1 MRCIRV
7 ALTALTLMGVAG
19 FAAHRAGWFCSGS
32 SQADRPVSSRPCG
45 QATDRAGREADL
57 RYLQNQ
63 PRHWTYLLMQR

>member
-1 MRCIRV
+1 MRRFRL
-7 ALTALTLMGVAG
+7 ALTALAVVGFVG
-19 FAAHRAGWFCSGS
+19 FAAHRTGWLSSGNARS
-32 SQADRPVSSRPCG
+32 DRPAAIRPCG